1 MPENWKT
8 YNLKD
13 VTSKIGSGA
22 SSRGGKGAYHESGI
36 SLITSQNFLDFKFSV
51 DGLAFINNEQATK
64 LNNVTSEENDVL
76 LNITGDSVAR
86 IRSVPKEFLPARVN
100 QHVAIIRADKT
111 KLNPDY
117 LKYSLLE
124 FTNKNLLLTLA
135 SAGATR
141 NAITKSMIENFEINL
156 PTVNEQKCS
165 SNPFSNR

>member
-13 VTSKIGSGA
+13 
-22 SSRGGKGAYHESGI
+22 
-36 SLITSQNFLDFKFSV
+36 
-51 DGLAFINNEQATK
+51 
-64 LNNVTSEENDVL
+64 VTSEENDVL